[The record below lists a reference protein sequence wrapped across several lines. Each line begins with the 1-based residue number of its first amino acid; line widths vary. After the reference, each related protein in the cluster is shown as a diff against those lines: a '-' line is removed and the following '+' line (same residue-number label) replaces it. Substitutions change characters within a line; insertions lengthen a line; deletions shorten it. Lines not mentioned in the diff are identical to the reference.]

1 MNFRRILDL
10 LGRARSINEDISSD
24 ALRIAAI
31 ELALRQANLK
41 AIIWQ
46 TKAEDLQDKLDA
58 QAPLVAYALK
68 RKAAVKKYQSK
79 GKRMEWEDKFFTEYV
94 NVGEK

>member
-24 ALRIAAI
+24 ALRIAAL

-41 AIIWQ
+41 SMVWQ
-46 TKAEDLQDKLDA
+46 TKAEDLQDKLDNVNELYA
-58 QAPLVAYALK
+58 ADFPLIEYALRQKANRARYDAK
-68 RKAAVKKYQSK
+68 RRATK
-79 GKRMEWEDKFFTEYV
+79 
-94 NVGEK
+94 

>member
-24 ALRIAAI
+24 VLRITAL

-46 TKAEDLQDKLDA
+46 T
-58 QAPLVAYALK
+58 QAPLVAYANRQKANRARYDAK
-68 RKAAVKKYQSK
+68 RR
-79 GKRMEWEDKFFTEYV
+79 GK
-94 NVGEK
+94 

>member
-1 MNFRRILDL
+1 MIRRALDWL
-10 LGRARSINEDISSD
+10 ANAKSVNDEVNAD
-24 ALRIAAI
+24 AVRITAL

-79 GKRMEWEDKFFTEYV
+79 GKRREWEDKFFTEYV